1 MVTIFLWI
9 DRCRPHINSITS
21 DRKPVL
27 KLSFDR
33 VLTVN
38 TLCMEMPVIHRA
50 NQRQVIHRFM
60 DLPYAG
66 FSTRLRQALPEES
79 EPQAKDE
86 KEEL

>member
-1 MVTIFLWI
+1 MVTGFLWI
-9 DRCRPHINSITS
+9 DRRRPHGNLITS

-38 TLCMEMPVIHRA
+38 ALCMELQVIHRP
-50 NQRQVIHRFM
+50 NRCQVIHRFM
-60 DLPYAG
+60 DRPYAG

-79 EPQAKDE
+79 EPQAEDE
-86 KEEL
+86 KK